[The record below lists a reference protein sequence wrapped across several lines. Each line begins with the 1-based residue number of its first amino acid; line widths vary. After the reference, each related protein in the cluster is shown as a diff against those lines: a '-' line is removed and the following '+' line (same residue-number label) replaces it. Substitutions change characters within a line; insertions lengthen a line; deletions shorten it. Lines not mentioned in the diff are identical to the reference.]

1 MMFCRRFFSALG
13 CVACLSIAGCAASS
27 TPQPTLAGIA
37 NQSNTP
43 SAHKVDFKVK
53 RATSGFELQ
62 DKVLNIGVTRLTD
75 RSGRKWTA
83 YDPEI
88 LNSRHVASAVA
99 VPALPDEGRFAQ
111 PRLKVVLSP
120 EGHAV
125 LEKATGQIVGQT
137 IVVLLDGEIRSVAV
151 IRSAIT
157 SGSLQLSIDG
167 AKLPELER
175 LAQGLGGV

>member
-1 MMFCRRFFSALG
+1 MFRRRFFSTLG
-13 CVACLSIAGCAASS
+13 CGVCLAIAGCAASS
-27 TPQPTLAGIA
+27 APQAAPAGIA
-37 NQSNTP
+37 NQSKTP
-43 SAHKVDFKVK
+43 LTHKVDFKVK

-62 DKVLNIGVTRLTD
+62 DKVLNIGVSRLTD
-75 RSGRKWTA
+75 RNGRKWTA

-88 LNSRHVASAVA
+88 LNSRHVASAVV
-99 VPALPDEGRFAQ
+99 VPPLADEGRYAE

-137 IVVLLDGEIRSVAV
+137 IVFLIDGEIRSVAV

-157 SGSLQLSIDG
+157 TGSLQLSIDG
-167 AKLPELER
+167 AKLPELQR
-175 LAQGLGGV
+175 LAQGLSGV